1 MRIRNA
7 LLCVLALSIATQV
20 QGDAT
25 PRSPLFGKW
34 VAEVARLPIPAE
46 ARPRSVTIIFSEL
59 EGGRLETT
67 VDVVDANGTP
77 MRAEGITSLDGKPS
91 PVSGNLEAD
100 ASATTMPAENV
111 LVMQLA
117 TGGVPASTRVYVV
130 SNDGKSMV
138 ETSAYVGGDGQPVL
152 RTNYFQRSEREIP

>member
-1 MRIRNA
+1 LRIRNA
-7 LLCVLALSIATQV
+7 LLCVFALSVATQG
-20 QGDAT
+20 QGEAT
-25 PRSPLFGKW
+25 PRSPLFGTW
-34 VAEVARLPIPAE
+34 VAEVARLPVPAE
-46 ARPRSVTIIFSEL
+46 SRPRSVTIVFSEL
-59 EGGRLETT
+59 EGGRLGTT
-67 VDVVDANGTP
+67 VEVVDANGMP
-77 MRAEGITSLDGKPS
+77 MRAEGTTSLDGKPS

-130 SNDGKSMV
+130 SDDGESMV

-152 RTNYFQRSEREIP
+152 RINYFQRSAPEIP

>member
-7 LLCVLALSIATQV
+7 LLCVFALSIASQV
-20 QGDAT
+20 EGEAIA
-25 PRSPLFGKW
+25 RSPLLGKW
-34 VAEVARLPIPAE
+34 VADVARLPIPAE
-46 ARPRSVTIIFSEL
+46 ARPRSVTIVFSEL
-59 EGGRLETT
+59 EGGRLGTT
-67 VDVVDANGTP
+67 VEVVDANGTP
-77 MRAEGITSLDGKPS
+77 MRAEGTTSLDGKPS

-100 ASATTMPAENV
+100 ASATTMPADNV

-130 SNDGKSMV
+130 SNNGESMV

-152 RTNYFQRSEREIP
+152 RTNYFQRSKPEVP

>member
-1 MRIRNA
+1 M
-7 LLCVLALSIATQV
+7 
-20 QGDAT
+20 
-25 PRSPLFGKW
+25 
-34 VAEVARLPIPAE
+34 PIPAE
-46 ARPRSVTIIFSEL
+46 ARPRSVTIVFQDL
-59 EGGRLETT
+59 EGGRLGTT
-67 VDVVDANGTP
+67 VEVVDANGTP
-77 MRAEGITSLDGKPS
+77 MLAEATTSLDGKPA

-130 SNDGKSMV
+130 SNDGESMV

-152 RTNYFQRSEREIP
+152 RTNYFKRSQREIP